1 MKYELDYHYH
11 AKKGWINDPNGLCYF
26 KGKYHLFYQYN
37 PYDVKWDTMHWG
49 HAVSEDLI
57 HWEELPIALYPDMPY
72 ESSDGCFS
80 GSAIIHND
88 EMWLF
93 YTSVSEELGQ
103 TQSLV
108 ISKDGYTF
116 EKYPGNP
123 IIKNVP
129 EDGTQKDFRDPKV
142 FEHDGHFYMVTGT
155 CKGELARVL
164 LFRSDDL
171 LNWEYRGIL
180 YESDE
185 FLPVIE
191 CPDLFPVG
199 DKWVLAFSIMR
210 RPEKSVALAIGDFK
224 DEKFILEEISF
235 LDRGPESYAPQSF
248 LAPDGR
254 RILIEWMNNWKF
266 KRMPHDTF
274 AGAFT
279 VPREI
284 FFNERN
290 RLCLFPVR
298 EARHLLVK
306 EDKDVVVAPDSV
318 TVTAGK
324 EPVVFEGKVDS
335 VDILRDNECVEVFI
349 NGGEEVITVYELWG
363 KCW

>member
-1 MKYELDYHYH
+1 
-11 AKKGWINDPNGLCYF
+11 
-26 KGKYHLFYQYN
+26 
-37 PYDVKWDTMHWG
+37 
-49 HAVSEDLI
+49 
-57 HWEELPIALYPDMPY
+57 
-72 ESSDGCFS
+72 
-80 GSAIIHND
+80 
-88 EMWLF
+88 
-93 YTSVSEELGQ
+93 
-103 TQSLV
+103 
-108 ISKDGYTF
+108 
-116 EKYPGNP
+116 
-123 IIKNVP
+123 
-129 EDGTQKDFRDPKV
+129 
-142 FEHDGHFYMVTGT
+142 
-155 CKGELARVL
+155 
-164 LFRSDDL
+164 
-171 LNWEYRGIL
+171 
-180 YESDE
+180 
-185 FLPVIE
+185 
-191 CPDLFPVG
+191 
-199 DKWVLAFSIMR
+199 
-210 RPEKSVALAIGDFK
+210 
-224 DEKFILEEISF
+224 
-235 LDRGPESYAPQSF
+235 
-248 LAPDGR
+248 
-254 RILIEWMNNWKF
+254 MNNWKF